1 MRREKGHTLRRPPQS
16 ACSSAKTF
24 SHVAT
29 VLNETK
35 TAETLTER
43 WIWIS
48 RSISA
53 SAAVNASLAFFVAA
67 RSAAMRVW
75 LTIWLPSYQCSL
87 ARHVWISERASL
99 SFLRCQG
106 GARWGG
112 RGVRSVGTVG
122 GYAQWGGVRSVVK
135 VGGTWGE
142 ARAKQGRGEGH
153 TAKVTKRGAR
163 YQLEVAS
170 VFDEDHLR
178 DRAILGDPCG
188 RL

>member
-1 MRREKGHTLRRPPQS
+1 MTRVFLASCDLYTKLGGEPIRRDKGHTLRRPPQS

-48 RSISA
+48 RSISV

-67 RSAAMRVW
+67 RSAAIRVW

-87 ARHVWISERASL
+87 ARHVWITERASL
-99 SFLRCQG
+99 SFLRCQR

-112 RGVRSVGTVG
+112 RVRSVGKVG
-122 GYAQWGGVRSVVK
+122 K

-142 ARAKQGRGEGH
+142 ARARRRAQGEGH
-153 TAKVTKRGAR
+153 EERCTVPAGGS
-163 YQLEVAS
+163 ECS
-170 VFDEDHLR
+170 
-178 DRAILGDPCG
+178 
-188 RL
+188 

>member
-1 MRREKGHTLRRPPQS
+1 VTRVFLASCDLYTKLGGEPIRRDKGHTLRRPPQS

-48 RSISA
+48 RSISV

-67 RSAAMRVW
+67 RSAAIRVW

-87 ARHVWISERASL
+87 ARHVWITERASL
-99 SFLRCQG
+99 SFLRCQR

-112 RGVRSVGTVG
+112 RVRSVGKVG
-122 GYAQWGGVRSVVK
+122 K

-142 ARAKQGRGEGH
+142 ARARRRAQGEGH
-153 TAKVTKRGAR
+153 EERCTVPAGGS
-163 YQLEVAS
+163 ECS
-170 VFDEDHLR
+170 
-178 DRAILGDPCG
+178 
-188 RL
+188 

>member
-1 MRREKGHTLRRPPQS
+1 MTRVFLASCDLYTKLGGEPIRRDKGHTLRRPPQS

-48 RSISA
+48 RSISV

-67 RSAAMRVW
+67 RSAAIRVW

-87 ARHVWISERASL
+87 ARHVWITERASL
-99 SFLRCQG
+99 SFLRCQR

-112 RGVRSVGTVG
+112 IGVRSVGKVG
-122 GYAQWGGVRSVVK
+122 K

-142 ARAKQGRGEGH
+142 ARARRRAQGEGH
-153 TAKVTKRGAR
+153 EERCTVPAGGS
-163 YQLEVAS
+163 ECS
-170 VFDEDHLR
+170 
-178 DRAILGDPCG
+178 
-188 RL
+188 